1 MESNFC
7 TWKWDDAITKPK
19 TVMGLGSGIQ
29 GSEGTL
35 LVRFCDKVR
44 KKYWKVVK
52 RGLLLYNS
60 EILATLLPAVM

>member
-35 LVRFCDKVR
+35 LVIFCDKVR
-44 KKYWKVVK
+44 KSIE
-52 RGLLLYNS
+52 R
-60 EILATLLPAVM
+60 